1 MHFIKFLHTDV
12 IATVFSSACR
22 IEVPNF
28 SLYKPESL
36 WHSVISELSDQQVV
50 VLCDFAI
57 FTKLPGHFLIPL
69 VRMRKGKFAACHV
82 YSVWLRSAGDI
93 LHLHHTGSPDLQLLV
108 IYIVLRPTLF
118 VELGG
123 TGLYT
128 TLWAEGGGVTLIV
141 MWHHKTAVVHFKLFH
156 IKIWNIA

>member
-1 MHFIKFLHTDV
+1 MHFIKFLHTGV

-36 WHSVISELSDQQVV
+36 WHSVISELSEQQVV

-57 FTKLPGHFLIPL
+57 FTKLSGHFLIPL

-82 YSVWLRSAGDI
+82 HSVWLRSAGDI
-93 LHLHHTGSPDLQLLV
+93 FTPPPHWLTRS
-108 IYIVLRPTLF
+108 
-118 VELGG
+118 
-123 TGLYT
+123 
-128 TLWAEGGGVTLIV
+128 
-141 MWHHKTAVVHFKLFH
+141 TAVGHIHSALSHVVHRTWWQRTLYSIVSWGWWRHFDCH
-156 IKIWNIA
+156 VAP